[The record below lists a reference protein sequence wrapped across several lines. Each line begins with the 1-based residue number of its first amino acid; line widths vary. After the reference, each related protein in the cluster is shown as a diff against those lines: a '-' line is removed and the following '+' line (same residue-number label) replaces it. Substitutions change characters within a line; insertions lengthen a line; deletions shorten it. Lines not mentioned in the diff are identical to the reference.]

1 MTTLYCQVNKLKQTP
16 MNNILD
22 FVKSLPVYQPN
33 PIDSNLIYVFRG
45 HKCMIMDSSD
55 THVTFRCI
63 DPKADIGAGVG
74 QDFTVTN

>member
-1 MTTLYCQVNKLKQTP
+1 

-22 FVKSLPVYQPN
+22 FVKWLPVYQPN

-63 DPKADIGAGVG
+63 DHKADIGAGVE
-74 QDFTVTN
+74 QDFTVTIKDNG